1 MKKINYLALLRAI
14 NVGGKNILKM
24 DELKRIFEKMLFS
37 DVKTYIQTGN
47 VLFTANEKDKIK
59 LAKKIEKTLMDETKY
74 EIMVLLLTLSD
85 IEDIIKDVP
94 NEFGDNNEKY
104 KYDVLFL
111 IDPLK
116 PNDIMNHIKIIE
128 GEDKIYGG
136 EKALYVKR
144 LAKKLTGSYIVK
156 ALKISENITVRNL
169 KITKEIYKLMLERN
183 CE

>member
-1 MKKINYLALLRAI
+1 MEKINYMALLRAI

-47 VLFTANEKDKIK
+47 VLFDTNEKDKIK
-59 LAKKIEKTLMDETKY
+59 LAKKIEKTLLDETNK
-74 EIMVLLLTLSD
+74 EIMVLILTLSD
-85 IEDIIKDVP
+85 IKDIIKDIP
-94 NEFGDNNEKY
+94 KEFGENNEKY

-116 PNDIMNHIKIIE
+116 PKDIMNQIKIID

-136 EKALYVKR
+136 KKAIYVKR
-144 LAKKLTGSYIVK
+144 LAKKLTGSYIIK

-183 CE
+183 YE